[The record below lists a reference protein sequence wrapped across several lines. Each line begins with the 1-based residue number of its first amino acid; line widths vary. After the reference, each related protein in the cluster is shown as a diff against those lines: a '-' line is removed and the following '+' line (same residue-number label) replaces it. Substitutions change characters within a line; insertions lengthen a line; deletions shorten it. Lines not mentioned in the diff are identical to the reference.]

1 MHITL
6 YHTILCYNAAA
17 GGAARARDEGEAE
30 HHLPGLWRPPR
41 LSFAVIYIYIY
52 DSHLLFYISYQVG
65 S

>member
-52 DSHLLFYISYQVG
+52 I
-65 S
+65 